1 MENPEKTERGNQEWR
16 IQRKPKGAIKNGES
30 RENQKG
36 QSRME
41 NPEKTE
47 RAIKNGESRDTGNMG
62 YTRHSMKTSK
72 RKNTT
77 QKTKKMNNTD
87 PKKLGVKE

>member
-16 IQRKPKGAIKNGES
+16 IQRKPKG
-30 RENQKG
+30 
-36 QSRME
+36 
-41 NPEKTE
+41 
-47 RAIKNGESRDTGNMG
+47 AIKNGESRDTGNMG

-77 QKTKKMNNTD
+77 QKTKKMSNTD
-87 PKKLGVKE
+87 PKKPGGERVRSSCLLVDT

>member
-16 IQRKPKGAIKNGES
+16 IQRKPKG
-30 RENQKG
+30 
-36 QSRME
+36 
-41 NPEKTE
+41 
-47 RAIKNGESRDTGNMG
+47 AIKNGESRDTGNMG

-87 PKKLGVKE
+87 PKKPGVKE

>member
-1 MENPEKTERGNQEWR
+1 MENPEKTKRGNQEWR

-30 RENQKG
+30 R
-36 QSRME
+36 
-41 NPEKTE
+41 
-47 RAIKNGESRDTGNMG
+47 DTGKG

>member
-16 IQRKPKGAIKNGES
+16 IQRKPKG
-30 RENQKG
+30 
-36 QSRME
+36 
-41 NPEKTE
+41 
-47 RAIKNGESRDTGNMG
+47 AIKNGESRDTGNMG

-77 QKTKKMNNTD
+77 QKTKKMSNTD